1 MINSDLDEQ
10 DELFAGRLIE
20 GPGRIEQLAK
30 FLRSRSVRKI
40 MIVHGR
46 NSYTDSGAAQF
57 FGSLHQHFD
66 CVEFTEYTPN
76 PYIEEAMAGA
86 SLFKTEN
93 CEAILAV
100 GGGSTLDIAK
110 LISVFEAHQGQEH
123 ELSTGRVKPYNQ
135 LVPLIA
141 VPTTSGSGSEA
152 THFAVVYVNQEK
164 YSLAHPKLLPDRII
178 LDASLTKTLTG
189 GAYWTPV
196 FDAICQAIESYWSVG
211 ATDLSQSYSKKAI
224 EHAWP
229 ILTKTDK
236 PDANDRHLLMLASHY
251 AGRAIN
257 VTKTTAPH
265 ALSYALTTDYGIPHG
280 NAVALFLGSFFEF
293 NVSLANSS
301 RANPVPSDI
310 ILRRIDELLKLL
322 GGIPLD
328 EFANRWEHIM
338 KERQL
343 IYSFSDVGITS
354 DDEIDMLLNKVNLE
368 RLGNHPV
375 QLSHSDLRQHLKRIC
390 RVDQ

>member
-1 MINSDLDEQ
+1 MIDSDLNEH

-20 GPGRIEQLAK
+20 GPGRIEQLVK

-46 NSYTDSGAAQF
+46 NSYGSSGAAQI
-57 FGSLHQHFD
+57 FGRLYQHFD
-66 CVEFTEYTPN
+66 CVEFTDYTPN

-93 CEAILAV
+93 CEAILTV

-123 ELSTGRVKPYNQ
+123 ELSTGKIKPRNQ

-164 YSLAHPKLLPDRII
+164 YSLAHPELLPDRII

-189 GAYWTPV
+189 AAYWTPV
-196 FDAICQAIESYWSVG
+196 FDAVCQAIESYWSAG
-211 ATDLSQSYSKKAI
+211 ATNLSQSYSKKAI

-229 ILTKTDK
+229 ILTKMCS
-236 PDANDRHLLMLASHY
+236 PDDHDRNLLMLASHY

-257 VTKTTAPH
+257 ISKTTAPH
-265 ALSYALTTDYGIPHG
+265 ALSYTLTTAYGIPHG
-280 NAVALFLGSFFEF
+280 NAVALFLGSFFEL

-301 RANPVPSDI
+301 GVNPVANDV
-310 ILRRIDELLKLL
+310 ILQRIDELLKLL
-322 GGIPLD
+322 GDVPLD
-328 EFANRWEHIM
+328 DFASRWAQFM
-338 KERQL
+338 KKRQL
-343 IYSFSDVGITS
+343 IYSFTDVGITS
-354 DDEIDMLLNKVNLE
+354 DEEIEMLLDKVNLE

-375 QLSHSDLRQHLKRIC
+375 HLSRGDLRQHLRRIC
-390 RVDQ
+390 KVDQ

>member
-1 MINSDLDEQ
+1 MINSDLNEQ
-10 DELFAGRLIE
+10 DELFAGRLIK
-20 GPGRIEQLAK
+20 GPGRIEQLVE

-46 NSYTDSGAAQF
+46 NSYGNSGAAQI
-57 FGSLHQHFD
+57 FGRLHKHFD
-66 CVEFTEYTPN
+66 CVEFTDYTPN

-123 ELSTGRVKPYNQ
+123 ELSTGKIKPHNQ

-164 YSLAHPKLLPDRII
+164 YSLAHPELLPDRII

-189 GAYWTPV
+189 AAYWTPV
-196 FDAICQAIESYWSVG
+196 FDSVCQAIESYWSAG

-229 ILTKTDK
+229 ILTNMGG
-236 PDANDRHLLMLASHY
+236 PDDNDRNLLMLASHY

-257 VTKTTAPH
+257 ITKTTAPH
-265 ALSYALTTDYGIPHG
+265 ALSYTLTTAYGIPHG
-280 NAVALFLGSFFEF
+280 NAVALFLGSFFEL

-301 RANPVPSDI
+301 GVNPVPNDVV
-310 ILRRIDELLKLL
+310 LQRVDELLKLL
-322 GGIPLD
+322 GDVPLD
-328 EFANRWEHIM
+328 DFASRWAQLM

-354 DDEIDMLLNKVNLE
+354 DEEIDMLLNKVNLE
-368 RLGNHPV
+368 RLSNHPV
-375 QLSHSDLRQHLKRIC
+375 QLSRSNLRQHLKRIC
-390 RVDQ
+390 KVNQ